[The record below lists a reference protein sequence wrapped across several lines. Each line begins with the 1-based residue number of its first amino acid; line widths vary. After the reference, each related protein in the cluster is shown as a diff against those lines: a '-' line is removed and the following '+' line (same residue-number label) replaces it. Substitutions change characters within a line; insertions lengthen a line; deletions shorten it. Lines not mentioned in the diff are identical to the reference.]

1 MDLADL
7 GPPATVLVATV
18 ALFVGLRT
26 VRQRD
31 RADRRDQWWKRAQ
44 WATDLTLSDDPH
56 RRELGYTALAV
67 LGASRLAGPE
77 ELDLLDVAL
86 TAELLRR
93 PDVLDDGWAVGDDGA
108 GPDRGPGPD
117 SEEAP

>member
-1 MDLADL
+1 MELESL
-7 GPPATVLVATV
+7 GPLATLLVASV

-31 RADRRDQWWKRAQ
+31 RADRRAQWWKRAQ

-56 RRELGYTALAV
+56 RRELGYTALEV
-67 LGASRLAGPE
+67 LAGSSLAGPE

-86 TAELLRR
+86 TVELSRR
-93 PDVLDDGWAVGDDGA
+93 PAVLDDGWLIGDDGRQT
-108 GPDRGPGPD
+108 PDDQSG
-117 SEEAP
+117 EAP

>member
-1 MDLADL
+1 MELTDL
-7 GPPATVLVATV
+7 GPLATLVVASV

-31 RADRRDQWWKRAQ
+31 RADRRDQWWKRMQ

-56 RRELGYTALAV
+56 RRELGYTVLEV
-67 LGASRLAGPE
+67 LGSSGLAGAE

-93 PDVLDDGWAVGDDGA
+93 PDLLDDGWVIDDDDA
-108 GPDRGPGPD
+108 GHADD
-117 SEEAP
+117 SREAP